1 MARIAVLGAG
11 ARVGGF
17 ALAGAL
23 VLVADDPDL
32 ARAAWDSLPA
42 DVAVAVLTPAAAAAL
57 DDRIRTG
64 TADLPLLVV
73 MPE

>member
-23 VLVADDPDL
+23 VLVADDPEQ
-32 ARAAWDSLPA
+32 ARAAWDSLPE
-42 DVAVAVLTPAAAAAL
+42 DIAVAVLTPKVAAAL
-57 DDRIRTG
+57 GDRIQTG
-64 TADLPLLVV
+64 PADLPLLAV